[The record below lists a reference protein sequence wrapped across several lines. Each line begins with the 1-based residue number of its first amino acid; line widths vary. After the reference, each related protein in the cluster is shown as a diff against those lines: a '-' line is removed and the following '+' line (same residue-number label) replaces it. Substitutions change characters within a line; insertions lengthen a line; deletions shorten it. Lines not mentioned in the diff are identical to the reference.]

1 MTRSG
6 WLETLDPPQL
16 GQFVNLGK
24 IIGANEKHKVI
35 YLMFSCDVPPHD
47 EENCSTNEAEL
58 NGAGEKERCTVLNQ
72 LEKIMGVRQI
82 GQTVLR

>member
-6 WLETLDPPQL
+6 WLESLDPPQL

-24 IIGANEKHKVI
+24 IIEAHGKRKMTN
-35 YLMFSCDVPPHD
+35 LMFSCDVPPHD

-58 NGAGEKERCTVLNQ
+58 NGAGEKERCTVLNE

-82 GQTVLR
+82 GHTV